1 MRKKIKILFISILCV
16 VLLTAC
22 GTANTGVSAAS
33 VDVEATPKTDFYA
46 YINKQWLKETKLK
59 ENESMVDNLSQLT
72 DKTND
77 SIRQMVEQLDADYD
91 SLKAGSDEKK
101 LIDFY
106 RLAKDFE
113 MRNTLGLNPIKPYL
127 DDIKKTS
134 SIDELSKLTVAMYGK
149 NVHTLFKMSVS
160 QDFKNSAKNSLY
172 IDPQELSFS
181 KENFEGT
188 DEFSVKK
195 QQAFKEYLSEVF
207 VLAGDVPEVA
217 SQKAKLLFELE
228 REMASVQRPKED
240 LNDFEGKYNLKSW
253 DEVKALAPR
262 LPILETAKLLNASN
276 EQSVIV
282 TEPEALVKASELY
295 EGKNLE
301 ALKAQLQYH
310 LIEKYAE
317 YLSEDLIKARAKY
330 DGVSNGAVEI
340 PTQEEVAFSAIE
352 TNFSD
357 MIGKV
362 YVKNHFSEESKA
374 DILAM
379 VDELKATY
387 AKRIKAT
394 DWMSEETKLRALKK
408 LDTMIVKIGYPDKWE
423 DYSKLNIKSKVD
435 GGTLFSNVEEIQTL
449 NLQKEFANLGKP
461 VDKTT
466 FGMPAYMV
474 NAYYSPS
481 NNEIVF
487 PAGILQAPFYDP
499 DADPEVNLGGIG
511 AVIGH
516 EISHAFDKAGSQ
528 FDENGNLVNW
538 WKQEDLDKFQKKVQ
552 QAADIYSKLEVA
564 PGYYVN
570 GEIST
575 GEIIADLG
583 GLTVALDI
591 AKQKGYD
598 TKKVFEAYGK
608 VWREVSTEEFAIEN
622 ITDEH
627 PPAKYRVN
635 NIINQLDE
643 FYKDFDVKE
652 GDPMYVKPEER
663 LRVW

>member
-127 DDIKKTS
+127 DDIKKAS